1 MLITLKEL
9 IDALPAL
16 KKLYEQD
23 LPLDEGYKL
32 YKFAKEANRQLEFF
46 ITERQKISD
55 KMDKKAS
62 GELGRLLETDV
73 EMPDRIE
80 ISGTENIHLSAADIE
95 RLEKIVL
102 FKNLK

>member
-1 MLITLKEL
+1 MRITLKEL

-32 YKFAKEANRQLEFF
+32 YKFAQEANRQLEYF
-46 ITERQKISD
+46 IAERQKISE
-55 KMDKKAS
+55 KMDKNAS
-62 GELGRLLETDV
+62 DELGRLLATEV

-80 ISGTENIHLSAADIE
+80 ISGNESIHLSAADIE